1 MFVGVKNADWHV
13 QFLEG
18 HKKSSALF
26 QICWEEPEKQKTR
39 SCRAQEFGPK
49 QSLEMR
55 GGKRPLTG
63 LSKIV
68 SAAENATQVN
78 AEETRSPN
86 PQRRSGAR
94 TKDDG
99 QSRNQSIRPICASV
113 SRKRTSAYNR
123 ALAGQTLEN
132 QIWDIGSRISKA

>member
-1 MFVGVKNADWHV
+1 VPRKM
-13 QFLEG
+13 
-18 HKKSSALF
+18 S
-26 QICWEEPEKQKTR
+26 
-39 SCRAQEFGPK
+39 
-49 QSLEMR
+49 
-55 GGKRPLTG
+55 GGKRSLTG

-99 QSRNQSIRPICASV
+99 QSRNQSLRPMRAMI
-113 SRKRTSAYNR
+113 SRKRGYAYIR
-123 ALAGQTLEN
+123 AELGSCLEKKN
-132 QIWDIGSRISKA
+132 WQ